1 MATTKEKRS
10 PARKAEADTALIEW
24 VFGGIGVVLLLSCI
38 AFLAYEGFNNGEE
51 PGPITSS
58 VIDIVAA
65 GDHHIVTFEIANGGS
80 QTLSNLHV
88 SARLLDGEREVESAR
103 TMIDYLPGRSS
114 HEGGFYFE
122 HDPRALRIEIRPEG
136 YQKP

>member
-10 PARKAEADTALIEW
+10 SARQAETDTAVIEW
-24 VFGGIGVVLLLSCI
+24 VIGGIGVVLLLSCI
-38 AFLAYEGFNNGEE
+38 VFLAYEGWRDGEE

-58 VIDIVAA
+58 VLDIVDA

-88 SARLLDGEREVESAR
+88 SAHLLDGEREVESAR
-103 TMIDYLPGRSS
+103 TMIDHLPGHSS

-122 HDPRALRIEIRPEG
+122 HDPRALRVEIRPEG